1 MFSICCTLLLL
12 LSKTILVA
20 SRSRPSGSAST
31 ALHISIINASGGLV
45 GISWINPKQH
55 EEDMYLGEVPV
66 GTSVPMDSYRGH
78 EFQLRELPER
88 DTGVCQSKDQTCRV
102 AFFSVRPGEE
112 QNYSVNANF
121 EMEYTDLL
129 QPDPDPEL
137 QDAPDVISYCKEKA
151 KKGLESETSDSKVV
165 MQHFHSCLTTGLS
178 SKLKE
183 ADDEVQFMSQLRDGI
198 AAVSQLV
205 VSVIPNRM
213 RVREQLL
220 MLVFVYDF

>member
-1 MFSICCTLLLL
+1 MFSIICTLLLL

-20 SRSRPSGSAST
+20 SSSRPSGSAST
-31 ALHISIINASGGLV
+31 TLHIRIINASGGQV
-45 GISWINPKQH
+45 GIEWINPRRN
-55 EEDMYLGEVPV
+55 EEDIYLGEIPDA
-66 GTSVPMDSYRGH
+66 TSTPMDSFRGH
-78 EFQLRELPER
+78 EFQLRELPEP

-102 AFFSVRPGEE
+102 AFFSVRVGEE

-121 EMEYTDLL
+121 EIEYTDLL
-129 QPDPDPEL
+129 QPDSEL

-151 KKGLESETSDSKVV
+151 KKGLESETSDSEVV
-165 MQHFHSCLTTGLS
+165 MQRFHSCLTTGLTP
-178 SKLKE
+178 KLKE
-183 ADDEVQFMSQLRDGI
+183 AEDEVQFMGQLRDGI

-205 VSVIPNRM
+205 VRVIPNRM